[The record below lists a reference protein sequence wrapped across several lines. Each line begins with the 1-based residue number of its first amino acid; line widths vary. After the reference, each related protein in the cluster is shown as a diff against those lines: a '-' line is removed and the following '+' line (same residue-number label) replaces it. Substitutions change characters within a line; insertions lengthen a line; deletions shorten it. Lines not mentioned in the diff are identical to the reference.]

1 MAQEVNIMDMSKKQL
16 RNAVMSLLNQLQNA
30 DATIKDL
37 GVKVANREIEN
48 SRLRSVLEANNR
60 ASQQVPINNQKEA
73 GKEEE

>member
-1 MAQEVNIMDMSKKQL
+1 MDMSKKQL

-48 SRLRSVLEANNR
+48 SRLRSVLESNSR
-60 ASQQVPINNQKEA
+60 ASQQAPVKTEEA
-73 GKEEE
+73 GGEEE